1 MTGNLNNTNFRLI
14 APTTEEFVAISE
26 KVEKIFTDERCR
38 RILSLLKEPEDN
50 FRNPLL
56 IWCISV
62 AKSICVEQE
71 VARMMPPSEQKKYL
85 LRILS
90 RKCSSF
96 EWRELDDH
104 MKMKFRL
111 TLSTINKIS
120 PGCDLVS
127 FSNKFSQI
135 DEFLRES
142 TIGFINDRWS
152 HALAE
157 FLRIDMDYYE
167 NGPELSQD
175 ELIALAKIVH
185 HLLAPMRGRRPK
197 TAVREAVYELKKIW
211 LSCRNDK
218 ISRNT
223 ALNLKTGDF
232 IDFIK
237 EVLAPFLPEG
247 SPLQSEFSSIAM
259 EVMCRRIKNR
269 NTFDDFL
276 DRIPELN
283 FHNPSS

>member
-1 MTGNLNNTNFRLI
+1 
-14 APTTEEFVAISE
+14 
-26 KVEKIFTDERCR
+26 
-38 RILSLLKEPEDN
+38 
-50 FRNPLL
+50 
-56 IWCISV
+56 
-62 AKSICVEQE
+62 
-71 VARMMPPSEQKKYL
+71 
-85 LRILS
+85 
-90 RKCSSF
+90 
-96 EWRELDDH
+96 
-104 MKMKFRL
+104 MKFRL
-111 TLSTINKIS
+111 TLSAINKNL

-127 FSNKFSQI
+127 LSNKFSQI

-142 TIGFINDRWS
+142 TMGFINERWS

-167 NGPELSQD
+167 NGPKLSQD

-211 LSCRNDK
+211 LSCRNNK

-276 DRIPELN
+276 DRIPELS